1 MQTLGGTVI
10 AALLRSESGGEF
22 KPETAISRK
31 CEQLIIG
38 QVDHAVAEYK
48 DIKVL
53 VLPPEKCCSRNVEH
67 TQKQS
72 CGCMA
77 RTCILA

>member
-53 VLPPEKCCSRNVEH
+53 VLPPEKCCSRMLN
-67 TQKQS
+67 TRKKQS